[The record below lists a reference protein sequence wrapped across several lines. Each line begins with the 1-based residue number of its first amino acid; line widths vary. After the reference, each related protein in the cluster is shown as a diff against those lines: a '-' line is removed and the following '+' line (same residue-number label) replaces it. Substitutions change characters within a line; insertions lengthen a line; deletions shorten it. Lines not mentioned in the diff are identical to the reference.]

1 MSSSY
6 TVATLFVVMALLS
19 SVIAT
24 SLQQQVFAR
33 PDKPS
38 DPCKAFKFLVEYV
51 KEVGLHAVATGDDKE
66 MSNLVDDFQDFSEKI
81 LDVSPPDKGK
91 C

>member
-1 MSSSY
+1 MSLIYS
-6 TVATLFVVMALLS
+6 VVTLFVAMALLS
-19 SVIAT
+19 PVIAT
-24 SLQQQVFAR
+24 SLQQQVFAK

-51 KEVGLHAVATGDDKE
+51 KAVGLHAVATGDENE
-66 MSNLVDDFQDFSEKI
+66 MSNLIDDFQDLSNQI

>member
-6 TVATLFVVMALLS
+6 TVVTLFVVMALLS

-24 SLQQQVFAR
+24 SLQQQVFAK

-38 DPCKAFKFLVEYV
+38 DPCKAFKLLAEYV
-51 KEVGLHAVATGDDKE
+51 KAVGLHAVATGNDKE